1 MLRSKENKMDYIT
14 IDKESA
20 YPYHQQIY
28 QSVKEAIQSKRL
40 LPGDK
45 LATEEEICH
54 LFDVSRPVVRQ
65 AYNKLIEE
73 ELIERHKGKGSFV
86 CQPKKKYTI
95 LQSLSTLTEQISM
108 NDMHPTIKEYIRE
121 VIDCPSELF
130 SAFNITESIK
140 IIHLKRIYL
149 GDNLPQFYVEAYMRC
164 NYYDN
169 AFNDLSKDETVQE
182 YTKKLSNY
190 DRLHSR
196 RLLTAI
202 KIPPEVCEIYKIPKN
217 SVGFKIESFTI
228 LTNGEIADYSVTYL
242 QGLGTRMAVNYF

>member
-1 MLRSKENKMDYIT
+1 
-14 IDKESA
+14 
-20 YPYHQQIY
+20 
-28 QSVKEAIQSKRL
+28 
-40 LPGDK
+40 
-45 LATEEEICH
+45 
-54 LFDVSRPVVRQ
+54 
-65 AYNKLIEE
+65 
-73 ELIERHKGKGSFV
+73 
-86 CQPKKKYTI
+86 
-95 LQSLSTLTEQISM
+95 
-108 NDMHPTIKEYIRE
+108 
-121 VIDCPSELF
+121 
-130 SAFNITESIK
+130 
-140 IIHLKRIYL
+140 
-149 GDNLPQFYVEAYMRC
+149 MRC
-164 NYYDN
+164 DYYDN